1 MLSLRF
7 TGVETICEDICR
19 SIRDPRFTAR
29 LLDGVDCV
37 VHLAGLSSDRLAD
50 SHGARLEE
58 VNVIATAHLARA
70 AMDRSLK
77 FVFSSTAAV
86 YGNCQYEVDEE
97 AVARPLTKYAASKL
111 EAENQLL
118 RLETA
123 DWKPVILRNGTL
135 FGPSPQM
142 RTDLVVNRL
151 CLDSIERASVRI
163 SGGDQWR
170 PFVHVA
176 DCARAIMH
184 FALKP
189 ECAHAIYNIAHTNL
203 RIRDLV
209 PLVLCAKPGTV
220 VSYADKGHGDSAD
233 YRVGTMRS
241 EREGFKPEI
250 DIMTGIQQ
258 LLGSAPN
265 GTSNLNGRSTG

>member
-1 MLSLRF
+1 
-7 TGVETICEDICR
+7 
-19 SIRDPRFTAR
+19 
-29 LLDGVDCV
+29 
-37 VHLAGLSSDRLAD
+37 
-50 SHGARLEE
+50 
-58 VNVIATAHLARA
+58 
-70 AMDRSLK
+70 
-77 FVFSSTAAV
+77 
-86 YGNCQYEVDEE
+86 
-97 AVARPLTKYAASKL
+97 
-111 EAENQLL
+111 
-118 RLETA
+118 
-123 DWKPVILRNGTL
+123 
-135 FGPSPQM
+135 M

-170 PFVHVA
+170 PVVHVA